1 MIYLRGGAP
10 RAGKSI
16 LAQKLAAQLRIGWI
30 STDLL
35 TEILKAKNVP
45 GLQHKWDATPEA
57 VTATSEWFFPCL
69 ERFVWGVNSMTDNYL
84 IEGVSFLPAQVAELS
99 DQYPIHSVFLGCSQM
114 TLEKFDKFP
123 GHSRGY
129 ADLPEETRR
138 QFAHDVP
145 LWSEFI
151 RQEAVAWNCRYIDMS
166 DDFSSRLAEAEAVLE

>member
-1 MIYLRGGAP
+1 
-10 RAGKSI
+10 
-16 LAQKLAAQLRIGWI
+16 
-30 STDLL
+30 
-35 TEILKAKNVP
+35 
-45 GLQHKWDATPEA
+45 
-57 VTATSEWFFPCL
+57 
-69 ERFVWGVNSMTDNYL
+69 MTDNYL

-99 DQYPIHSVFLGCSQM
+99 DQYPIRSVFLGCSQM

-129 ADLPEETRR
+129 ANLPEEMRR

-151 RQEAVAWNCRYIDMS
+151 RQEAVAWGCRYIDMS